1 MTESK
6 KTRKSRVERDALG
19 TKDLPADAY
28 YGIQTQRAVENFPVS
43 GIMPVGEFIWATAV
57 VKRASAEVNTE
68 LGLLDKRRGRAIIR
82 AADEVM
88 EGKLHGE
95 FVVDVYQAGAGTSH
109 NMNANEVIANRA
121 IELLG
126 GTKGDYS
133 VLHPNDHV
141 NMSQSTNDTVPTAM
155 RLAAVRMSG
164 CLLASLRRLEVGL
177 RRKARSFGGVVKSA
191 RTHLRDAV
199 PIMLGQ
205 EFSAYAESVKGCRL
219 RIQRECEGLK
229 LLGIGGT
236 AAGTGVNTHPRYTKM
251 MIRALRRLSGIR
263 GLKPAP
269 DMVEATSSMAAF
281 VSFSGALKTLSV
293 ELTRIAND
301 LRLLS
306 SGPRTGLSEI
316 RLPPVQ
322 PGSSMMPG
330 KVNPVMAE
338 MLNMVCFQ
346 VMGADHTVTM
356 ASQAGQL
363 ELNPMMPVI
372 NHNILHSVKILTNA
386 VRAFTERCIKG
397 IRADRR
403 RCREYFERSVGLATV
418 LSPALGHEE
427 TAALAAKA
435 EAEGLTIRELI
446 SMTGIF
452 TEEELDALFDPARLT
467 RPQLGAGMK

>member
-57 VKRASAEVNTE
+57 VKRAAAEVNTE
-68 LGLLDKRRGRAIIR
+68 LGLLDKRRGRAIMM
-82 AADEVM
+82 AADEVI

-164 CLLASLRRLEVGL
+164 CLIASLRRLEVGL

-236 AAGTGVNTHPRYTKM
+236 AAGTGVNTHPRYRKM
-251 MIRALRRLSGIR
+251 MISALRRLSGIR

-306 SGPRTGLSEI
+306 SGPRTGLSEVE
-316 RLPPVQ
+316 LPPVQ
-322 PGSSMMPG
+322 PGSSIMPG

-397 IRADRR
+397 IRADRK
-403 RCREYFERSVGLATV
+403 RCREYFERSLGLATV
-418 LSPALGHEE
+418 LSPSMGHEE

-446 SMTGIF
+446 SMTGVF

-467 RPQLGAGMK
+467 RPQLGAGRK